1 MSKYYF
7 FDGSF
12 LSKKE
17 NAELIIATPQKE
29 FTNATWVDP
38 LQSDTRTDIPDW
50 EYKMCILYPYVI
62 YDEAGI
68 SVDGVSNAKYKLWYF
83 SNAVPH
89 YETGRKWLDYIIDK
103 NNTKGVDLGNFKN
116 TAKGTINDD
125 QHPDFYFA
133 LCYMESNDGIN
144 WIRPNCGEFYYQKT
158 DGSIVDTNIVFL
170 GQHGTGVTKN
180 THPLAG
186 AGEPAFLFAC
196 AYAGLGIAASADGIH
211 WEQPVRVI
219 GEHECKVQVRADSH
233 NHIFWSPE
241 AYRYVIIT
249 RGIDFDAQDVLRTVV
264 VIAGPE
270 RLCPDGKNDGTALNF
285 DKNSFSYPT
294 VALRGPLHAQPYSMP
309 VYRLSD
315 GYYIGVVSI
324 FNYDDKKRDRYKVYA
339 SLAWS
344 REGINWNYIDGYTP
358 FIANSETF
366 SLDKGNDFGM
376 IYCAS
381 PIEVDGKIK
390 VYYGATPELHYFS
403 FDQISRSIR
412 SVLSKSIPQS
422 IKKKLTTRTTTLNVA
437 TVNNDKLAGL
447 FAKNGR
453 LVTNALPFD
462 KGDIYVSADVLSDGD
477 IKLRLV
483 DSDGNVIPG
492 FNYDAFEPVAE
503 SVCSKKIVCKN
514 DISQVGKELCLE
526 ISLNNSVIYSLE
538 IK

>member
-1 MSKYYF
+1 MYLFISICEYTTANF
-7 FDGSF
+7 RIS
-12 LSKKE
+12 
-17 NAELIIATPQKE
+17 LITTK
-29 FTNATWVDP
+29 P
-38 LQSDTRTDIPDW
+38 LND
-50 EYKMCILYPYVI
+50 VI
-62 YDEAGI
+62 SRHLRYNNQ
-68 SVDGVSNAKYKLWYF
+68 GVN
-83 SNAVPH
+83 
-89 YETGRKWLDYIIDK
+89 
-103 NNTKGVDLGNFKN
+103 
-116 TAKGTINDD
+116 
-125 QHPDFYFA
+125 
-133 LCYMESNDGIN
+133 
-144 WIRPNCGEFYYQKT
+144 
-158 DGSIVDTNIVFL
+158 
-170 GQHGTGVTKN
+170 
-180 THPLAG
+180 
-186 AGEPAFLFAC
+186 
-196 AYAGLGIAASADGIH
+196 
-211 WEQPVRVI
+211 
-219 GEHECKVQVRADSH
+219 
-233 NHIFWSPE
+233 
-241 AYRYVIIT
+241 
-249 RGIDFDAQDVLRTVV
+249 FDAQDVLRTVV

-270 RLCPDGKNDGTALNF
+270 RLCPDGKNEGTALNF

-447 FAKNGR
+447 FAKNER

-492 FNYDAFEPVAE
+492 YNYDAFEPVAE

>member
-1 MSKYYF
+1 M
-7 FDGSF
+7 
-12 LSKKE
+12 
-17 NAELIIATPQKE
+17 
-29 FTNATWVDP
+29 
-38 LQSDTRTDIPDW
+38 
-50 EYKMCILYPYVI
+50 
-62 YDEAGI
+62 
-68 SVDGVSNAKYKLWYF
+68 
-83 SNAVPH
+83 
-89 YETGRKWLDYIIDK
+89 
-103 NNTKGVDLGNFKN
+103 
-116 TAKGTINDD
+116 
-125 QHPDFYFA
+125 
-133 LCYMESNDGIN
+133 
-144 WIRPNCGEFYYQKT
+144 
-158 DGSIVDTNIVFL
+158 
-170 GQHGTGVTKN
+170 
-180 THPLAG
+180 
-186 AGEPAFLFAC
+186 
-196 AYAGLGIAASADGIH
+196 
-211 WEQPVRVI
+211 
-219 GEHECKVQVRADSH
+219 
-233 NHIFWSPE
+233 
-241 AYRYVIIT
+241 
-249 RGIDFDAQDVLRTVV
+249 
-264 VIAGPE
+264 
-270 RLCPDGKNDGTALNF
+270 
-285 DKNSFSYPT
+285 
-294 VALRGPLHAQPYSMP
+294 HAQPYSMP

-483 DSDGNVIPG
+483 DSDGKVIPG
-492 FNYDAFEPVAE
+492 FNYDVFEPIAE

-514 DISQVGKELCLE
+514 DISKVRK
-526 ISLNNSVIYSLE
+526 
-538 IK
+538 